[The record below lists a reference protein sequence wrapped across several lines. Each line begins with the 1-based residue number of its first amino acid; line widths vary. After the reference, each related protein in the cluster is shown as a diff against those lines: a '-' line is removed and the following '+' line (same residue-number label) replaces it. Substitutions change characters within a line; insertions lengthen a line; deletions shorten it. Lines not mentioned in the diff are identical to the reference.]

1 MAASVGSQ
9 CLDCLRS
16 SLPKPTE
23 RVRRWNA
30 THLRLVTASFVGIN
44 VAVYL
49 WGLTQSGGGVVGRNR
64 QAIEWG
70 LFGPAVADGEWYRLV
85 TSGFIHANALH
96 LIMNMFV
103 IWVVGRELE
112 PLLGRLR
119 FGLLFLAALL
129 AGSAGALLMSP
140 NAVTVGASGAAFGL
154 MGALA
159 VGMRLR
165 GIDIWR
171 TGIGSILVI
180 NLLFTF
186 AVPGISIGGHLGGL
200 VGGLVAGWFL
210 LQLRRPGT
218 PAPLVD
224 LVAPIAVIVAAVG
237 LSWVAV
243 G

>member
-1 MAASVGSQ
+1 
-9 CLDCLRS
+9 
-16 SLPKPTE
+16 
-23 RVRRWNA
+23 
-30 THLRLVTASFVGIN
+30 
-44 VAVYL
+44 
-49 WGLTQSGGGVVGRNR
+49 
-64 QAIEWG
+64 
-70 LFGPAVADGEWYRLV
+70 
-85 TSGFIHANALH
+85 
-96 LIMNMFV
+96 MN
-103 IWVVGRELE
+103 
-112 PLLGRLR
+112 
-119 FGLLFLAALL
+119 
-129 AGSAGALLMSP
+129 P
-140 NAVTVGASGAAFGL
+140 NAFTVGASGAAFGL

-210 LQLRRPGT
+210 LQVRRPGV

-224 LVAPIAVIVAAVG
+224 LVAPMAVIVAAVG